1 MEPLGSL
8 LEPLGGFLKPL
19 GSNLGVSWKLLGS
32 LFSVLEHLRTFLE
45 AWRLQDSQS
54 EVRVIPNHH
63 QGSKQGPWGRVQYGT
78 GYAEGSTLGSIP
90 HQGLGIGVS
99 KQGSTRPEARSL
111 RGSTLYVCATLYILH
126 RIREL
131 FKCNFGCVAIYFF
144 DMHVQVR
151 SKYIFPYSHIYT
163 MYARGRSELL
173 RVSRLEMCSRAPS

>member
-1 MEPLGSL
+1 MKPLGSL
-8 LEPLGGFLKPL
+8 
-19 GSNLGVSWKLLGS
+19 LGVSWKLLGS

-45 AWRLQDSQS
+45 AWRLQAGLQDSQS

-78 GYAEGSTLGSIP
+78 GYAEAGAEGSTLGSIP

-111 RGSTLYVCATLYILH
+111 RGFTLYVCATLYILH